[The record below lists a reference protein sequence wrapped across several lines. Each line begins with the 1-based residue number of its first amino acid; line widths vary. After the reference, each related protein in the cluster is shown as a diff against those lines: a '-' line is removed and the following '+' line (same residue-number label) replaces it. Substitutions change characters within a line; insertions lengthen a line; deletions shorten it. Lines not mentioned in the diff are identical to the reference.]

1 MRGGVQLQPADRR
14 EGATL
19 QAPVDRDVF
28 GGPAIAGDPLDI
40 ENGVVDRID
49 ETGGGQRQGRAG
61 ESDRPRQGEESQCRA
76 TRLTVRRTLWNRASL
91 LYADDRGNAPSID
104 PGSPLPPAVR
114 AAARRGRDRL
124 CKALLQPARFAR
136 GLVRRQSRVARR
148 PRSKSTLRAWLAQ
161 TLEWHRE
168 KELGRYATFLRELST
183 EVAQPSGRG
192 AYQRALDRV
201 EGFAQDFTAQTAP
214 QAARLLM
221 ELSPAQVEE
230 FLANLEEKSNERA
243 EENRD
248 ALRDGTWQ
256 AKRVKDTQ
264 RQVKRWTG
272 AITEEQ
278 KVLVR
283 EMAQHIQPTTPDWL
297 ESQRQWRAALGD
309 ALREAFSN
317 RDNAEK
323 RILQLLREPDTQ
335 WTAQYKTK
343 EAGNREQMLS
353 LLAALDAS
361 LTPAQRGRMQRE
373 LTTLA
378 ERLEALTEE

>member
-1 MRGGVQLQPADRR
+1 MTVETRR
-14 EGATL
+14 PSTLARLSRLLCVLLLAAGATGCAKL
-19 QAPVDRDVF
+19 FYNR
-28 GGPAIAGDPLDI
+28 LD
-40 ENGVVDRID
+40 
-49 ETGGGQRQGRAG
+49 
-61 ESDRPRQGEESQCRA
+61 
-76 TRLTVRRTLWNRASL
+76 SL
-91 LYADDRGNAPSID
+91 GAWYVGNLVSLDD
-104 PGSPLPPAVR
+104 
-114 AAARRGRDRL
+114 
-124 CKALLQPARFAR
+124 Q
-136 GLVRRQSRVARR
+136 QQ
-148 PRSKSTLRAWLAQ
+148 STLRAWLAQ

-243 EENRD
+243 EKNRD

-283 EMAQHIQPTTPDWL
+283 EMAQHIQPTTVDWL

-309 ALREAFSN
+309 ALGEGFSN

-343 EAGNREQMLS
+343 EAVNREQMLS

>member
-1 MRGGVQLQPADRR
+1 MTV
-14 EGATL
+14 
-19 QAPVDRDVF
+19 
-28 GGPAIAGDPLDI
+28 
-40 ENGVVDRID
+40 
-49 ETGGGQRQGRAG
+49 ET
-61 ESDRPRQGEESQCRA
+61 
-76 TRLTVRRTLWNRASL
+76 
-91 LYADDRGNAPSID
+91 
-104 PGSPLPPAVR
+104 
-114 AAARRGRDRL
+114 
-124 CKALLQPARFAR
+124 
-136 GLVRRQSRVARR
+136 RR
-148 PRSKSTLRAWLAQ
+148 PSTLARLSRLLCVLLLAAGAAGCAKLFYNRLDSLAAWYVGNLVSLDDHQQSTLRAWLAQ
-161 TLEWHRE
+161 TLDWHRE

-214 QAARLLM
+214 QAARLLL

-243 EENRD
+243 QENRD

-278 KVLVR
+278 KVMVR

-297 ESQRQWRAALGD
+297 ESQRQWRAALSDALGD
-309 ALREAFSN
+309 ALGDAFSN
-317 RDNAEK
+317 RDDAEK

-353 LLAALDAS
+353 MLAALDAS